1 MMIWKLVLAFLIT
14 VSIWGCSAGE
24 ADGPERT
31 GEKRAVIEVDDTD
44 VFSSMEYEFVL
55 PQPFALAAN
64 FEEAGLIYDAQR
76 MNAIG
81 NVANYKTKGKRL
93 LNFGVYST
101 NLVYTIL
108 NDQPQASMEYF
119 KTLRDLAESLGMGA
133 VFTEDNL
140 AADIEGNIANR
151 EVLED
156 LLIDVHERSQ
166 EFLQDNDMRQLA
178 AVQFTG
184 AWIEAMFL
192 ASHDFG
198 TDVSDDLSAKIDDQ
212 MTLLSNAIFAL
223 ETFENREADIDEVL
237 NELIALQKEYEGF
250 QSVQNPVGGIPR
262 LADEE
267 VAVISEKIKAIRELV
282 IS

>member
-1 MMIWKLVLAFLIT
+1 MTWKHVLAILIIAS
-14 VSIWGCSAGE
+14 VWGCSSDE

-31 GEKRAVIEVDDTD
+31 GEKRAVIEVGDTD

-81 NVANYKTKGKRL
+81 NAANYKTKGKKL

-108 NDQPQASMEYF
+108 NDQPQSSMEYF

>member
-1 MMIWKLVLAFLIT
+1 MVCNKIAYALFFVFL
-14 VSIWGCSAGE
+14 SGCSSE
-24 ADGPERT
+24 NTEGPEKT
-31 GEKRAVIEVDDTD
+31 GEKRGVVSIEESD
-44 VFSSMEYEFVL
+44 VFSSMDYEFVL

-64 FEEAGLIYDAQR
+64 FQEAGLIYDAQR
-76 MNAIG
+76 MNPINNAT
-81 NVANYKTKGKRL
+81 NYKTKGKKL

-119 KTLRDLAESLGMGA
+119 KTLHDLAESLGMGA

-140 AADIEGNIANR
+140 AGEIEGNIANKD
-151 EVLED
+151 VLED

-184 AWIEAMFL
+184 AWIEAMYL
-192 ASHDFG
+192 AAHDFG
-198 TDVSDDLSAKIDDQ
+198 TEVSDDLSAKIDDQ

-223 ETFENREADIDEVL
+223 ETFESREEDIIQVL
-237 NELIALQKEYEGF
+237 GELQELKKTYEGF
-250 QSVQNPVGGIPR
+250 ESVQNPVGGIPR
-262 LADEE
+262 LTNAD
-267 VAVISEKIKAIRELV
+267 VAVISSQIKAIRELV
-282 IS
+282 VG